1 MTRNQPNGFTLTEL
15 IIVLVIGSVLASM
28 AMGRIGETRSHLAGG
43 AARQAF
49 LALHS
54 RTRAQAIEFGTTA
67 RLMLDVAGDSAW
79 IVQGGVTLETY
90 RFAVDN
96 VDVESNSVDN
106 NLVQMC
112 MIARGYSEPRCN
124 SFTEPVELTF
134 RTAESAVSVVLLP
147 MGQVKW

>member
-1 MTRNQPNGFTLTEL
+1 MIEL
-15 IIVLVIGSVLASM
+15 IIVLVIASVLASI
-28 AMGRIGETRSHLAGG
+28 AMGRIGKTRSVLAGG

-67 RLMLDVAGDSAW
+67 RLMLDVSGDSAW
-79 IVQGGVTLETY
+79 IVQGGETIETY
-90 RFAVDN
+90 RFANDH
-96 VDVESNSVDN
+96 VDVESNSLDHT
-106 NLVQMC
+106 LLQMC

-124 SFTEPVELTF
+124 SFTEPIELTF
-134 RTAESAVSVVLLP
+134 KTAESAASVVLLP

>member
-1 MTRNQPNGFTLTEL
+1 MTRSQPNGFTLTEL
-15 IIVLVIGSVLASM
+15 IIVLVIGSLLLSM
-28 AMGRIGETRSHLAGG
+28 GVGRISKTRSVLAGG

-79 IVQGGVTLETY
+79 IVQGGETLETY
-90 RFAVDN
+90 RFANDH
-96 VDVESNSVDN
+96 VDVESDSPDAT
-106 NLVQMC
+106 LQMC
-112 MIARGYSEPRCN
+112 MIPRGYSEPRCN
-124 SFTEPVELTF
+124 SFTEPVEVSFT
-134 RTAESAVSVVLLP
+134 TAESVASIVLLP

>member
-1 MTRNQPNGFTLTEL
+1 VTRNQPNGFTLIEL
-15 IIVLVIGSVLASM
+15 IIVLVIGSVLLSM
-28 AMGRIGETRSHLAGG
+28 GVGRIGKTRSVLAAGG
-43 AARQAF
+43 ARQAF

-79 IVQGGVTLETY
+79 IVQGGETVETY
-90 RFAVDN
+90 RFSYDN
-96 VDVESNSVDN
+96 VDVESNSVDHT
-106 NLVQMC
+106 LQMC
-112 MIARGYSEPRCN
+112 MIPRGYSEPRCN

-147 MGQVKW
+147 MGQVQW